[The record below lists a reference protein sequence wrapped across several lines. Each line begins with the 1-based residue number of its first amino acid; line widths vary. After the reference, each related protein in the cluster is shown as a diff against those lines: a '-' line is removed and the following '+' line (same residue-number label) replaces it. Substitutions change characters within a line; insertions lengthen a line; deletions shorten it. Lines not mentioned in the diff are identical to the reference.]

1 MYIWKWLLT
10 ELLIDNEVGW
20 AEGQGWCGRW
30 PEALWGGF
38 LTFAQSLK
46 VSLLKWTH
54 PLSPHPAEYRKLNCA
69 FPTPILSATRVHAHC
84 GSSPLPSVPCME
96 PAHKASEVGGTRE
109 EHAVVGFS
117 FLSLF
122 LNWDIFPTHSLN

>member
-1 MYIWKWLLT
+1 MYIWKWILT
-10 ELLIDNEVGW
+10 ELLTDNKVGW

-38 LTFAQSLK
+38 LAFAQSLK

-54 PLSPHPAEYRKLNCA
+54 TPSPQPAEYTKPNCA
-69 FPTPILSATRVHAHC
+69 FPRPILSATHAHAHC
-84 GSSPLPSVPCME
+84 GSSPFPGVLCME
-96 PAHKASEVGGTRE
+96 PARKASEVGGTRE
-109 EHAVVGFS
+109 KRAVVGFS